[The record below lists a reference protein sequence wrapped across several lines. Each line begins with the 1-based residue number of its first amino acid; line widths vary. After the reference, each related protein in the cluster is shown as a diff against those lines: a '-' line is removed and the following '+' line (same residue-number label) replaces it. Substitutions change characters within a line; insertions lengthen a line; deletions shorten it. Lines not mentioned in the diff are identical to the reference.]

1 MNAVARPRRSFR
13 HRVVAVAAGYAV
25 WALVVPPIGAQVAH
39 AASADVIER
48 MHAYLDAY
56 EPLLSALVADE
67 VFDQR
72 HQFRPG
78 FAKLRRLESEIGFLR
93 LPGGGP
99 WLAQRS
105 VQTIDGAAVP
115 GGAVNLEAILAM
127 TGDDRFVRARAVAEG
142 NARHNLGHARTM
154 NVPTLPLELLSRRH
168 TTHFDIAVER
178 RATGR
183 GTALLVV
190 REHEPGQV
198 IAHDAG
204 RFNRTAVRAW
214 IRADDGA
221 LLRADV
227 TVYAP
232 SGGTEP
238 DRIRVD
244 FRADATLG
252 MLVPDRLEERYWWN
266 GEGRGTAVYR
276 RYRRFQTAGRVLP
289 PAP

>member
-1 MNAVARPRRSFR
+1 MGTVRSSRRSAVAI
-13 HRVVAVAAGYAV
+13 VAGCAV
-25 WALVVPPIGAQVAH
+25 LALVVPPTGARAR
-39 AASADVIER
+39 ADASAEIIER
-48 MHAYLDAY
+48 MYAYIDAY

-72 HQFRPG
+72 QQFRSA
-78 FAKLRRLESEIGFLR
+78 FVRLRRLESDIGFLR

-105 VQTIDGAAVP
+105 VRTIDRAAVSD
-115 GGAVNLEAILAM
+115 AADLEAILAM
-127 TGDDRFVRARAVAEG
+127 SGDDRFVRARAVAAG

-168 TTHFDIAVER
+168 APHVDIAVER

-198 IAHDAG
+198 IAHEAG
-204 RFNRTAVRAW
+204 RFNRTTVRAW
-214 IRADDGA
+214 VRADDGA

-227 TVYAP
+227 AVYAP
-232 SGGTEP
+232 TGSTDP

-276 RYRRFQTAGRVLP
+276 RYRRFQTLGRVLP
-289 PAP
+289 PR

>member
-1 MNAVARPRRSFR
+1 MGARRTSRQC
-13 HRVVAVAAGYAV
+13 VAVSFV
-25 WALVVPPIGAQVAH
+25 WWVMVAQQSQAQTQPD
-39 AASADVIER
+39 ASAELIER
-48 MHAYLDAY
+48 MHAYLEAY

-78 FAKLRRLESEIGFLR
+78 FAKLRRLESDIGFLR
-93 LPGGGP
+93 LPGGGS

-105 VQTIDGAAVP
+105 VKTIDGAAVP
-115 GGAVNLEAILAM
+115 GGAANLEAILAM

-168 TTHFDIAVER
+168 TSSVDIAVER

-214 IRADDGA
+214 IRASDGA

-232 SGGTEP
+232 TGGTDP

-252 MLVPDRLEERYWWN
+252 MLVPDRLKERYWWN

-276 RYRRFQTAGRVLP
+276 RYRRFQTSGRVLP
-289 PAP
+289 PPH